1 MISCNQS
8 GGDMPDV
15 LVRNIEEKT
24 LNNLKKRAERNN
36 RSLQAEL
43 KSLLELYAGPE
54 LEETKSM
61 VRDVYMRYKATGKK
75 FSDSAEDLSKDREG

>member
-1 MISCNQS
+1 
-8 GGDMPDV
+8 MPDV
-15 LVRNIEEKT
+15 LVRNIDEKT
-24 LNNLKKRAERNN
+24 LNNLKNRAKRNN

-61 VRDVYMRYKATGKK
+61 VRDIYMHYKAKGKK
-75 FSDSAEDLSKDREG
+75 FSDSAEDLSKDREA

>member
-1 MISCNQS
+1 M
-8 GGDMPDV
+8 MPDV

-24 LNNLKKRAERNN
+24 LKNLKKRAERNN

-61 VRDVYMRYKATGKK
+61 VRDVYMRYKAEGKK

>member
-1 MISCNQS
+1 M
-8 GGDMPDV
+8 GRFMPDV
-15 LVRNIEEKT
+15 LVRNIDEKT
-24 LNNLKKRAERNN
+24 LNNLKNRAKRNN

-61 VRDVYMRYKATGKK
+61 VRDIYMRYKAKGKK
-75 FSDSAEDLSKDREG
+75 FSDSAEELSKDREA

>member
-1 MISCNQS
+1 
-8 GGDMPDV
+8 MPDV

-24 LNNLKKRAERNN
+24 LSNLKKRAEQNN

-54 LEETKSM
+54 LDETKSM
-61 VRDVYMRYKATGKK
+61 VREVYMKYKAGGKK
-75 FSDSAEDLSKDREG
+75 FSDSAEELSRDREE